1 MFFKFKQLVSPHF
14 LDQLLNERKLMN
26 TEFKDLFI
34 GDLKIQV
41 PIIQGGMG
49 VRVSYSS
56 LVSAVSNE
64 GALGVIAAV
73 GLGEEVQD
81 EDLSYPER
89 SRVSFTRSIRSTRA
103 KTKNPFGVN
112 IMCVLTNYE
121 DLVNVAQDES
131 VDVIISGAG
140 MPLRLPALI
149 KNTKTKLIP
158 IVSSARAASII
169 CSTWLRRY
177 KRLPDALIVEGPLA
191 GGHLGYSLAELED
204 RENVSLENILS
215 KVVGVA
221 KGFESGAIK
230 IPVIAAGGIFDGQ
243 DIAKFIRLGASG
255 VQMGTRFV
263 CTHECDVAQEYKEA
277 YLAAKQEDIVVI
289 QSPVGLPGRVIRNE
303 FVQRIIEGARVDFD
317 CQYHCLYTCDPKKVN
332 YCIAKALL
340 NASRGQLDKGFAMC
354 GSNAYRIQKIISVK
368 ELISELVLQTKASL
382 RT

>member
-1 MFFKFKQLVSPHF
+1 
-14 LDQLLNERKLMN
+14 MN
-26 TEFKDLFI
+26 TDFKDLCI
-34 GDLKIQV
+34 GDLKIQL

-49 VRVSYSS
+49 VRVSNSS

-73 GLGEEVQD
+73 GLGEEL
-81 EDLSYPER
+81 EIKEASYPER
-89 SRVSFTRSIRSTRA
+89 SCASFTQSIRQARQ

-121 DLVNVAQDES
+121 DLVNVAQNES

-140 MPLRLPALI
+140 LPLRLPALI
-149 KNTKTKLIP
+149 KNIKTKLIP

-169 CSTWLRRY
+169 CSAWQRRY

-204 RENVSLENILS
+204 KENFSLENILA
-215 KVVGVA
+215 KVLMVA
-221 KGFESGAIK
+221 QGFTKGSTK
-230 IPVIAAGGIFDGQ
+230 IPVIAAGGIFDGK
-243 DIAKFIRLGASG
+243 DIAKFIRLGADG

-263 CTHECDVAQEYKEA
+263 CTHECDVAQEYKET
-277 YLAAKQEDIVVI
+277 YLAAKQDDIVVI

-303 FVQRIIEGARVDFD
+303 FVKRIMQGERMDFS
-317 CQYHCLYTCDPKKVN
+317 CEYHCLYTCDPKKVN

-340 NASRGQLDKGFAMC
+340 NASRGQMEKGFAMC
-354 GSNAYRIQKIISVK
+354 GSNAYRIEKIVSVK
-368 ELISELVLQTKASL
+368 ELISELVVEARTIL

>member
-1 MFFKFKQLVSPHF
+1 
-14 LDQLLNERKLMN
+14 MN
-26 TEFKDLFI
+26 TEFKDLLI
-34 GDLKIQV
+34 GDLKIEV

-49 VRVSYSS
+49 VRVSNSS

-64 GALGVIAAV
+64 GGLGVIAAV
-73 GLGEEVQD
+73 GLGEEGEIKGLD
-81 EDLSYPER
+81 YPQR
-89 SRVSFTRSIRSTRA
+89 SCASFTQSIRQARQ

-121 DLVNVAQDES
+121 DLVNVAQNES

-140 MPLRLPALI
+140 LPLKLPALI
-149 KNTKTKLIP
+149 KNSKTKLIP

-169 CSTWLRRY
+169 CSTWQRRY

-204 RENVSLENILS
+204 KENFSLENILG
-215 KVVGVA
+215 KVVIVA
-221 KGFESGAIK
+221 QGFQNAATK

-243 DIAKFIRLGASG
+243 DIAKFIRLGAEG

-263 CTHECDVAQEYKEA
+263 CTHECDVAQEYKET

-303 FVQRIIEGARVDFD
+303 FVKRIMRGERMDFN
-317 CQYHCLYTCDPKKVN
+317 CEYHCLYTCDPKKVN

-340 NASRGQLDKGFAMC
+340 NASRGQMEKGFAMC
-354 GSNAYRIQKIISVK
+354 GSNAYRIENIVSVK
-368 ELISELVLQTKASL
+368 ELISELVTEARAIL

>member
-1 MFFKFKQLVSPHF
+1 
-14 LDQLLNERKLMN
+14 MN
-26 TEFKDLFI
+26 IEFKDLYI

-49 VRVSYSS
+49 VRVSNSS
-56 LVSAVSNE
+56 LASAVSSQ

-73 GLGEEVQD
+73 GLGEEV
-81 EDLSYPER
+81 ENNELSYPQR
-89 SRVSFTRSIRSTRA
+89 SCVSFTESIRQARL

-121 DLVNVAQDES
+121 DLVNVAQNES

-140 MPLRLPALI
+140 LPLRLPSLI
-149 KNTKTKLIP
+149 KNKKTKLIP

-169 CSTWLRRY
+169 CNTWQRRY

-204 RENVSLENILS
+204 KENFSLENIIQ
-215 KVVGVA
+215 KVITVA
-221 KGFESGAIK
+221 RGFEAAGVK
-230 IPVIAAGGIFDGQ
+230 IPVIAAGGIFDGK
-243 DIAKFIRLGASG
+243 DIAKFMRLGASG

-263 CTHECDVAQEYKEA
+263 CTHECDVAQEYKET
-277 YLAAKQEDIVVI
+277 YLAAKPEDIVVI

-303 FVQRIIEGARVDFD
+303 FVKRIMQGERMDFN

-340 NASRGQLDKGFAMC
+340 FASRGQMEKGFAMC
-354 GSNAYRIQKIISVK
+354 GSNAYRIKKIVSVK
-368 ELISELVLQTKASL
+368 ELITELVTETRANL

>member
-1 MFFKFKQLVSPHF
+1 
-14 LDQLLNERKLMN
+14 MN

-56 LVSAVSNE
+56 LVAAVSNE

-89 SRVSFTRSIRSTRA
+89 SRVSFTRSIRQTRE

-121 DLVNVAQDES
+121 DLVNVAQEES

-204 RENVSLENILS
+204 KENVSLENILP

>member
-1 MFFKFKQLVSPHF
+1 
-14 LDQLLNERKLMN
+14 MN
-26 TEFKDLFI
+26 SEFKDLFI
-34 GDLKIQV
+34 GDLKIRL

-49 VRVSYSS
+49 VRVSTSS

-73 GLGEEVQD
+73 GLGEEL
-81 EDLSYPER
+81 EIKGLSYPER
-89 SRVSFTRSIRSTRA
+89 SCVSFTQSIRHTRS

-121 DLVNVAQDES
+121 DLVNAAQNES

-140 MPLRLPALI
+140 LPLRLPSLI
-149 KNTKTKLIP
+149 KNNKTKLIP

-169 CSTWLRRY
+169 CSTWQRRY

-191 GGHLGYSLAELED
+191 GGHLGYSLEELED
-204 RENVSLENILS
+204 KENFSLENIFT
-215 KVVGVA
+215 KVLTVA
-221 KGFESGAIK
+221 QGYRNGSTK
-230 IPVIAAGGIFDGQ
+230 IPVIAAGGIFDGN

-277 YLAAKQEDIVVI
+277 YLAAKQEDILII
-289 QSPVGLPGRVIRNE
+289 QSPVGLPGRVICNE
-303 FVQRIIEGARVDFD
+303 FVKRIVRGERMDFD

-340 NASRGQLDKGFAMC
+340 NASRGQMEKGFAMC
-354 GSNAYRIQKIISVK
+354 GSNAYRIERIVSVK
-368 ELISELVLQTKASL
+368 ELISELALQTKASL
-382 RT
+382 RA

>member
-1 MFFKFKQLVSPHF
+1 
-14 LDQLLNERKLMN
+14 MN
-26 TEFKDLFI
+26 TEFKDLLI
-34 GDLKIQV
+34 GGLKIQL

-49 VRVSYSS
+49 VRVSNSS
-56 LVSAVSNE
+56 LASAVSNQ

-73 GLGEEVQD
+73 GLGEEIENNQ
-81 EDLSYPER
+81 LSYPLR
-89 SRVSFTRSIRSTRA
+89 SCESFTQSIRDTRQ

-121 DLVNVAQDES
+121 ELVNVAQEES

-140 MPLRLPALI
+140 LPLRLPSLI
-149 KNTKTKLIP
+149 KNSKTKLIP
-158 IVSSARAASII
+158 IISSARAASII
-169 CSTWLRRY
+169 CSTWKRRY

-204 RENVSLENILS
+204 KENFSLENILQ
-215 KVVGVA
+215 KVVQVA
-221 KGFESGAIK
+221 HEFKEGDLK
-230 IPVIAAGGIFDGQ
+230 IPVIAAGGIFDGK
-243 DIAKFIRLGASG
+243 DIAKFIRLGADG

-263 CTHECDVAQEYKEA
+263 CTHECDVALEYKQEYLKA
-277 YLAAKQEDIVVI
+277 GQDDIVVI
-289 QSPVGLPGRVIRNE
+289 KSPVGMPGRVIRNE
-303 FVQRIIEGARVDFD
+303 FVKRIIQGERMDFN

-368 ELISELVLQTKASL
+368 ELIAELVNEARINLGH
-382 RT
+382 

>member
-1 MFFKFKQLVSPHF
+1 
-14 LDQLLNERKLMN
+14 MN
-26 TEFKDLFI
+26 IEFKDLYI

-49 VRVSYSS
+49 VRVSNSS
-56 LVSAVSNE
+56 LASAVSSQ

-73 GLGEEVQD
+73 GLGEEV
-81 EDLSYPER
+81 ENNELSYPQR
-89 SRVSFTRSIRSTRA
+89 SCVSFTESIRQARL

-121 DLVNVAQDES
+121 DLVNVAQNES

-140 MPLRLPALI
+140 LPLRLPSLI
-149 KNTKTKLIP
+149 KNKKTKLIP

-169 CSTWLRRY
+169 CNTWQRRY

-204 RENVSLENILS
+204 KENFSLENIIQ
-215 KVVGVA
+215 KVITVTR
-221 KGFESGAIK
+221 GFEAAGVK
-230 IPVIAAGGIFDGQ
+230 IPVIAAGGIFDGK
-243 DIAKFIRLGASG
+243 DIAKFMRLGASG

-263 CTHECDVAQEYKEA
+263 CTHECDVAQEYKET
-277 YLAAKQEDIVVI
+277 YLAAKPEDIVVI

-303 FVQRIIEGARVDFD
+303 FVKRIMQGERMDFN

-340 NASRGQLDKGFAMC
+340 FASRGQMEKGFAMC
-354 GSNAYRIQKIISVK
+354 GSNAYRIKKIVSVK
-368 ELISELVLQTKASL
+368 ELITELVTETRANL

>member
-1 MFFKFKQLVSPHF
+1 
-14 LDQLLNERKLMN
+14 MN
-26 TEFKDLFI
+26 NEFKDLFI
-34 GDLKIQV
+34 SDLKIQV

-73 GLGEEVQD
+73 GLGEEVED
-81 EDLSYPER
+81 KDLSYPER
-89 SRVSFTRSIRSTRA
+89 SRVSFTRSIRQTRE

-121 DLVNVAQDES
+121 ELVNVAQNES

-158 IVSSARAASII
+158 IVSSARAANII

-204 RENVSLENILS
+204 KENISLENILS
-215 KVVGVA
+215 KVIGVA
-221 KGFESGAIK
+221 KGFESGGIK
-230 IPVIAAGGIFDGQ
+230 IPVIAAGGIFDGN

-263 CTHECDVAQEYKEA
+263 CTHECDVAQEYKDA

-303 FVQRIIEGARVDFD
+303 FVQRIMEGARVDFD
-317 CQYHCLYTCDPKKVN
+317 CQYHCLYTCDPQKVN

-340 NASRGQLDKGFAMC
+340 NASRGQMDKGFAMC
-354 GSNAYRIQKIISVK
+354 GSNAYRIEKIVSVK

>member
-1 MFFKFKQLVSPHF
+1 V
-14 LDQLLNERKLMN
+14 N
-26 TEFKDLFI
+26 TEFKDLYI
-34 GDLKIQV
+34 GDLKIQI

-49 VRVSYSS
+49 VRVSNSS
-56 LVSAVSNE
+56 LVSAVSSQ

-73 GLGEEVQD
+73 GLGEEV
-81 EDLSYPER
+81 EIKELSYPER
-89 SRVSFTRSIRSTRA
+89 SMASLTQSIRQARA

-121 DLVNVAQDES
+121 DLVNVAQNES

-140 MPLRLPALI
+140 LPLRLPALI

-158 IVSSARAASII
+158 IVSSARAANII
-169 CSTWLRRY
+169 CSTWQRRY

-204 RENVSLENILS
+204 KENVSLENILT
-215 KVVGVA
+215 KVVTVA
-221 KGFESGAIK
+221 QGFSSGAIK
-230 IPVIAAGGIFDGQ
+230 IPVIAAGGIFDGN
-243 DIAKFIRLGASG
+243 DIAKFMRLGASG

-263 CTHECDVAQEYKEA
+263 CTHECDVALEYKQA

-303 FVQRIIEGARVDFD
+303 FVKRIIKGERMDFN

-340 NASRGQLDKGFAMC
+340 NTSRGQMDKGFAMC
-354 GSNAYRIQKIISVK
+354 GSNAYRIEKIVSVK
-368 ELISELVLQTKASL
+368 ELISELVAQTRAAL
-382 RT
+382 RA